1 MSATSTDGLVILNP
15 LTDLTL
21 RASAESTA
29 ITAVAA
35 VEVSG
40 FGGFSKILFELAV
53 TAVSLTGGSAPTAQL
68 RVWVQ
73 RKTPQG
79 QWDDLL
85 ALQTA
90 TMLSAAAALY
100 HVAEYPGPVAAG
112 PTPAL
117 VQDAGGAPPFAPRG
131 GWISDALRAKAIII
145 VTGAPTAQSVTWA
158 LYARG
163 RA

>member
-1 MSATSTDGLVILNP
+1 MSVKSADGVTILNP

-21 RASAESTA
+21 RASAASTGVV
-29 ITAVAA
+29 AVAED
-35 VEVSG
+35 EVVG
-40 FGGFSKILFELAV
+40 FGGFRAIVFELAV
-53 TAVSLTGGSAPTAQL
+53 TAVSLTGGTNAQL

-73 RKTPQG
+73 RKTPSG

-90 TMLSAAAALY
+90 TMVNGVAPLY
-100 HVAEYPGPVAAG
+100 HVAEYPGPVTAG

-117 VQDAGGAPPFAPRG
+117 VQDAGGSPPFAPRG
-131 GWISDALRAKAIII
+131 AWLSDALRAKSIVV
-145 VTGAPTAQSVTWA
+145 VTGGPTAQSVTWA